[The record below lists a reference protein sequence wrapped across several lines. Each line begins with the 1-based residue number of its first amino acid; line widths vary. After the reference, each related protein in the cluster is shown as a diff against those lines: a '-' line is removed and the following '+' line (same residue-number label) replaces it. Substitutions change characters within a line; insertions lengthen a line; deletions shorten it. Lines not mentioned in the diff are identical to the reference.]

1 MEMTQKIKIFGATPS
16 PYTQKILAAF
26 RYRHIPYIVYNG
38 NIVKKITKLGIDLP
52 KPVLLPTILLPN
64 DNGALVATT
73 DSTPIIRRLE
83 NDFSERKIIPDDPA
97 LAFVNYLLED
107 FGDEWVT
114 KYMFHYRWY
123 FKEDADVAGTIL
135 PLVDIAVNTPN
146 ETLAQYKEIVSKR
159 QIDRLWVVGSNDE
172 TADFIDAS
180 YKRFLNL
187 MEEHLLNSPFLLGT
201 KPSSSDF
208 SFYGQLTQL
217 VKFDPT
223 PRKIA
228 YEFSSRTVAWVDV
241 LDDLSGHDS
250 DSTSWTRLE
259 DSPASLK
266 NILKEVGK
274 MYIPALLANSEALER
289 GDEIWEML
297 IDDAVWKQK
306 TFPYQAKCL
315 NWIKN
320 EFSLLDMEDK
330 KRVLGYLDGT
340 GCEIIL

>member
-97 LAFVNYLLED
+97 LAFINYLLED

-123 FKEDADVAGTIL
+123 FEEDADVAGAIL
-135 PLVDIAVNTPN
+135 PLVDIAINTSN
-146 ETLAQYKEIVSKR
+146 DTLTEYKKIVTER
-159 QIDRLWVVGSNDE
+159 QKGRLWVVGSNDR
-172 TADFIDAS
+172 TADFIDSS

-187 MEEHLLNSPFLLGT
+187 MEDHLLNSPFLFGT

-217 VKFDPT
+217 VGFDPT

-228 YEFSSRTVAWVDV
+228 YEYSLRTVAWVDV
-241 LDDLSGHDS
+241 LDDLSGHDAEN
-250 DSTSWTRLE
+250 TSWTKLE
-259 DSPASLK
+259 DSPESLK
-266 NILKEVGK
+266 NMLKEVGK
-274 MYIPALLANSEALER
+274 MYIPALLANSEALIK
-289 GDEIWEML
+289 GDETWEMK
-297 IDDAVWKQK
+297 IDNAVWKQK

-315 NWIKN
+315 KWIKN
-320 EFSLLDMEDK
+320 EFDLLNQEDK
-330 KRVLGYLDGT
+330 KRVLNFLDDT
-340 GCEIIL
+340 GCETIL

>member
-1 MEMTQKIKIFGATPS
+1 MTEKIKIFGATPS
-16 PYTQKILAAF
+16 PYTQKILSAF

-52 KPVLLPTILLPN
+52 KPVLLPTILLKN
-64 DNGALVATT
+64 DDGTIVATT

-123 FKEDADVAGTIL
+123 FKEDADIAGTIL

-320 EFSLLDMEDK
+320 EFSLLNKEDK
-330 KRVLGYLDGT
+330 KRVLGFLDGT

>member
-1 MEMTQKIKIFGATPS
+1 MTEKIKIFGATPS
-16 PYTQKILAAF
+16 PYTQKMLSVF
-26 RYRHIPYIVYNG
+26 RYRHIPYTVHNG
-38 NIVKKITKLGIDLP
+38 DIANKIAKLGVEIP
-52 KPVLLPTILLPN
+52 KPVLLPTLLLK
-64 DNGALVATT
+64 DAAGELVATT

-315 NWIKN
+315 NWTKN
-320 EFSLLDMEDK
+320 EFSLLVKEDK
-330 KRVLGYLDGT
+330 KRVLGFLDGT

>member
-1 MEMTQKIKIFGATPS
+1 MTEKIKIFGATPS
-16 PYTQKILAAF
+16 PYTQKILSAF

-52 KPVLLPTILLPN
+52 KPVLLPTILLKN
-64 DNGALVATT
+64 DDGTIVATT

-123 FKEDADVAGTIL
+123 FEEDADVAGAIL
-135 PLVDIAVNTPN
+135 PLVDIAINTSN
-146 ETLAQYKEIVSKR
+146 DTLTEYKKIVTER
-159 QIDRLWVVGSNDE
+159 QKGRLWVVGSNDR
-172 TADFIDAS
+172 TADFIDSS

-187 MEEHLLNSPFLLGT
+187 MEDHLLNSPFLLGT

-217 VKFDPT
+217 VGFDPT

-228 YEFSSRTVAWVDV
+228 YEYSLRTVAWVDV
-241 LDDLSGHDS
+241 LDDLSGHDAEN
-250 DSTSWTRLE
+250 TSWTKLE
-259 DSPASLK
+259 DSPESLK
-266 NILKEVGK
+266 NMLKEVGK
-274 MYIPALLANSEALER
+274 MYIPALLANSEALIK
-289 GDEIWEML
+289 GDETWEMK
-297 IDDAVWKQK
+297 IDNAVWKQK

-315 NWIKN
+315 KWIKN
-320 EFSLLDMEDK
+320 EFDLLNQEDK
-330 KRVLGYLDGT
+330 KRVLNFLDDT
-340 GCEIIL
+340 GCETIL

>member
-1 MEMTQKIKIFGATPS
+1 
-16 PYTQKILAAF
+16 
-26 RYRHIPYIVYNG
+26 
-38 NIVKKITKLGIDLP
+38 
-52 KPVLLPTILLPN
+52 
-64 DNGALVATT
+64 
-73 DSTPIIRRLE
+73 
-83 NDFSERKIIPDDPA
+83 
-97 LAFVNYLLED
+97 
-107 FGDEWVT
+107 
-114 KYMFHYRWY
+114 
-123 FKEDADVAGTIL
+123 
-135 PLVDIAVNTPN
+135 
-146 ETLAQYKEIVSKR
+146 
-159 QIDRLWVVGSNDE
+159 LWVVGSNDE

-297 IDDAVWKQK
+297 IDDAMWKQK

-320 EFSLLDMEDK
+320 EFSLLDKEDK
-330 KRVLGYLDGT
+330 KRVLGFLDGT

>member
-1 MEMTQKIKIFGATPS
+1 MTEKIKIFGATPS
-16 PYTQKILAAF
+16 PYTQKILSAF

-52 KPVLLPTILLPN
+52 KPVLLPTILLKN
-64 DNGALVATT
+64 DDGTIVATT

-159 QIDRLWVVGSNDE
+159 QIDRLWVVGSNDG

-180 YKRFLNL
+180 YKRFLTL
-187 MEEHLLNSPFLLGT
+187 MEEHLLNSPFLLGR

-320 EFSLLDMEDK
+320 EFSLLDKEDK
-330 KRVLGYLDGT
+330 KRVLGFLDGT